1 MTNRTGVN
9 CVSLVV
15 VVIGYDQKLIIFLV
29 FVSFK
34 VTIGMTLLSGDPCF
48 KT

>member
-1 MTNRTGVN
+1 MPVLDTLHVL
-9 CVSLVV
+9 CVRLKV
-15 VVIGYDQKLIIFLV
+15 IIFILLYLLLC
-29 FVSFK
+29 FFSIK